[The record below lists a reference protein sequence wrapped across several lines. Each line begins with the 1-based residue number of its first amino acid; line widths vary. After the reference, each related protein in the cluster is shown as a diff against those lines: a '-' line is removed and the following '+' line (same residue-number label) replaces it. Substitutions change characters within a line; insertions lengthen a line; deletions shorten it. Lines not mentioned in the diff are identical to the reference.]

1 MKDRECYV
9 ENEMK
14 TKSPF
19 QFVKSAIKMLFAFG
33 TTLLSTLVL
42 LWYNVIYSLQQNSQR
57 YLSWDII

>member
-42 LWYNVIYSLQQNSQR
+42 L
-57 YLSWDII
+57 